1 MNGAF
6 PRRMRRTL
14 PSRTIRPETP
24 PTNGSTVVS
33 LGNTAG
39 VKRSGKSRRETAF
52 RGLLVL
58 GAAVSVA
65 IGVWAVVGATGLQ
78 SVLAKSPTA
87 SVPEFAALARL
98 YGAAMLAL
106 GLGYALAAAQPHGR
120 RGLLVVLFV
129 APAISGIVLIAS
141 LARGEIPAG
150 RGLALAIYDFAYCLL
165 FFRTYPRVESPTT

>member
-1 MNGAF
+1 M
-6 PRRMRRTL
+6 
-14 PSRTIRPETP
+14 
-24 PTNGSTVVS
+24 
-33 LGNTAG
+33 
-39 VKRSGKSRRETAF
+39 KRSRKESAF
-52 RGLLVL
+52 RALLVL

-78 SVLAKSPTA
+78 SVLAKNATG

-106 GLGYALAAAQPHGR
+106 GIGYGLAGAQPHGR

-129 APAISGIVLIAS
+129 APAVSGIVLIAS
-141 LARGEIPAG
+141 IARSEIPAG

-165 FFRTYPRVESPTT
+165 FFRTYPRVEPPTT